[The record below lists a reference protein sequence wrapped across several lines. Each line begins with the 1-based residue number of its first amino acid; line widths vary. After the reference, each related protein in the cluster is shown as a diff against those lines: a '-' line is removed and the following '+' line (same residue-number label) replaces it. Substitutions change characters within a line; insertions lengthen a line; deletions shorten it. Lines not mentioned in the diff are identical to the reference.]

1 MLFSLDQENA
11 LILFSNVLKALDNTV
26 LQAKEINFVKEV
38 KLPLLSNGII
48 TMYSV
53 ESKQTKKKLY
63 WN

>member
-53 ESKQTKKKLY
+53 ESKQTKKKLC